1 MTQAADVPF
10 EDAQAALAHC
20 WQMLVRASRDRKAEW
35 RTPVLATV
43 GLDGAPRARVLVLRK
58 VEPGAGLLWLHT
70 DVRASKIAELRAEP
84 RAALTFWDSRRALQ
98 LRVEGLA
105 RIESDPAVL
114 AEAWAR
120 VPEGSRRNYATVAAP
135 GSRLTDDA
143 AYLADGAANFAVI
156 AMRVERL
163 EWLWLGPVVHQRGE
177 SRRGTDGWESIRL
190 VP

>member
-1 MTQAADVPF
+1 MTQAADAPF
-10 EDAQAALAHC
+10 EDAQAALTHC
-20 WQMLVRASRDRKAEW
+20 WQMLVRASRHRKADW

-70 DVRASKIAELRAEP
+70 DVRAAKIAELRAEP
-84 RAALTFWDSRRALQ
+84 RVALTFWDSRRALQ
-98 LRVEGLA
+98 LRVQGCA
-105 RIESDPAVL
+105 RIESDPALL

-120 VPEGSRRNYATVAAP
+120 VPGGSRRNYATVAAP
-135 GSRLTDDA
+135 GSRLTGDA
-143 AYLADGAANFAVI
+143 AYLADGAANFAMLAV
-156 AMRVERL
+156 RVERL

-177 SRRGTDGWESIRL
+177 SRRVADGWESVRL